1 MKKILSG
8 LVAFLFLFSVSA
20 VSAQAVTY
28 SAAQERAIK
37 ALFASFASSQPAT
50 IQKAVNTR
58 TAANSKARLFG
69 NVVKNHFSSRE
80 YLKAIDTYGNISPTM
95 QDPKGKYSYKRGT
108 VRLDSYFDF
117 FDGIYTDFK
126 FDKSGKITSFSKRD
140 TKGATKR
147 NLSNSIFDV
156 TVNFSNSGMKIN
168 SGAVLINSQGK
179 VFTQLRLEQEF
190 GGLISWTERGNYRSP
205 DGTVHVVDNYELG
218 CMADKGVAYY
228 ESLSQ
233 TPAVV
238 APATTAVATIP
249 FQTECAKRG
258 NGRPANVLI
267 TTN

>member
-1 MKKILSG
+1 MKKIFSAVIASLFIFSG
-8 LVAFLFLFSVSA
+8 SA

-28 SAAQERAIK
+28 SATQERAIK

-50 IQKAVNTR
+50 IEKAVNAR
-58 TAANSKARLFG
+58 TAANSDARLFG
-69 NVVKNHFSSRE
+69 NVVKNHFSSRQ
-80 YLKAIDTYGNISPTM
+80 YLKAIDTSGNISPTM
-95 QDPKGKYSYKRGT
+95 QDPRGRYNYKNGR
-108 VRLDSYFDF
+108 VNLNSYFDF
-117 FDGIYTDFK
+117 FDGIYSDFK

-140 TKGATKR
+140 AKGATKR
-147 NLSNSIFDV
+147 SLSNSIFDV

-168 SGAVLINSQGK
+168 SGAVLINSQGR

-218 CMADKGVAYY
+218 CMTDKGVAYY

-238 APATTAVATIP
+238 AAGTTAVATIP

-258 NGRPANVLI
+258 NDRPANVLI
-267 TTN
+267 KTN